1 MCSGRVDLAFVLRAF
16 SNGMDG
22 VFIGGCRLKEC
33 NYVTHGNYN
42 ALNMVLLC
50 RKIMGHIGLNPE
62 RLRIEFMSGGEGILF
77 VDVINDFSKK
87 VEALG
92 PLGKGEGMDKNELK
106 MKIQEISK
114 LIPYIKM
121 VKREKLGSR
130 LENKEAYDALFTRDE
145 VDRLFREVISYHID
159 PDKCQACM
167 ICFKKCPV
175 EAIAG
180 GKNRIHVIDQD
191 KCIKCGTCLDACP
204 PRFGAVKT
212 ISGAP
217 VPPPIPEDKRTIVRK
232 SKEKGAS

>member
-1 MCSGRVDLAFVLRAF
+1 MCSGRVDLAFVIRAF

-50 RKIMGHIGLNPE
+50 RKIMEHIGLNPE
-62 RLRIEFMSGGEGILF
+62 RLSIEFMSGGEGILF
-77 VDVINDFSKK
+77 ADVINNFSKK

-92 PLGKGEGMDKNELK
+92 PLGKGEGIDANELRSK
-106 MKIQEISK
+106 MLTVAK
-114 LIPYIKM
+114 LVPYIKIA
-121 VKREKLGSR
+121 KRKKLESR
-130 LENKEAYDALFTRDE
+130 LGRQEEYDGLFTRDE
-145 VDRLFREVISYHID
+145 VDRLFQDVISYHID

-167 ICFKKCPV
+167 ICSKKCPV

-180 GKNRIHVIDQD
+180 GKNRIHVIDQE

-217 VPPPIPEDKRTIVRK
+217 VPPPIPEDERTIVRK
-232 SKEKGAS
+232 SKEKG

>member
-1 MCSGRVDLAFVLRAF
+1 
-16 SNGMDG
+16 MDG

-50 RKIMGHIGLNPE
+50 RKIMEHIGLNPE

-92 PLGKGEGMDKNELK
+92 PLGKGEGIDENELK
-106 MKIQEISK
+106 VKIQEVSK
-114 LIPYIKM
+114 LVPYIKM

-130 LENKEAYDALFTRDE
+130 LENKEAHDALFTRDE
-145 VDRLFREVISYHID
+145 VDRLFRDVISYHID

-217 VPPPIPEDKRTIVRK
+217 VPPPIPEEERTIVRK

>member
-50 RKIMGHIGLNPE
+50 RKIMEHIGLNPE

-92 PLGKGEGMDKNELK
+92 PLGKGEGINENELK
-106 MKIQEISK
+106 IKIKEVAK

-130 LENKEAYDALFTRDE
+130 LENKEAHDALFTRDE
-145 VDRLFREVISYHID
+145 VDRLFRDVISYHID

-204 PRFGAVKT
+204 PRFGAVET

-217 VPPPIPEDKRTIVRK
+217 VPPPIPEEERTIVRK

>member
-1 MCSGRVDLAFVLRAF
+1 
-16 SNGMDG
+16 
-22 VFIGGCRLKEC
+22 
-33 NYVTHGNYN
+33 
-42 ALNMVLLC
+42 MVLLC
-50 RKIMGHIGLNPE
+50 RKIMEHIGLNPE

-92 PLGKGEGMDKNELK
+92 PLGKGEGIDENELK
-106 MKIQEISK
+106 AKIQEVSK
-114 LIPYIKM
+114 LVPYIKM

-130 LENKEAYDALFTRDE
+130 LENREAHDALFTRDE
-145 VDRLFREVISYHID
+145 VDRLFRDVISYHID

>member
-1 MCSGRVDLAFVLRAF
+1 
-16 SNGMDG
+16 MDG

-50 RKIMGHIGLNPE
+50 RKIMEHIGLNPE

-92 PLGKGEGMDKNELK
+92 PLGKGEGMDENELK
-106 MKIQEISK
+106 TKIQEVSK

-130 LENKEAYDALFTRDE
+130 LKNKEEYDGLFTRDE

-180 GKNRIHVIDQD
+180 GKNRIHVIDQE

-204 PRFGAVKT
+204 PRFGAVET

-217 VPPPIPEDKRTIVRK
+217 VPPPIPEEERTIVRK